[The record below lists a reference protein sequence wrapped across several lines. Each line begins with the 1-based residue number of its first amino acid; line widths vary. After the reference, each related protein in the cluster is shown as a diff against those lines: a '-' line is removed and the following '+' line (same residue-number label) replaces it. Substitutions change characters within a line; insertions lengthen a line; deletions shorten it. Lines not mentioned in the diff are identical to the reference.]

1 MGFFF
6 PKYIVFVLEVNM
18 STKIRNV
25 FLFCFETLMII
36 GITLLCVLP
45 FSCKVTESGIKIL
58 DGDYVC
64 PKLLYYNVMDSK
76 NVKIGFSEP
85 VVLKSH
91 VVSTD
96 SEKRIPT
103 SVLSD
108 EFKKDV
114 TIIFDKEMIVGEEYQ
129 FVGVVKDE
137 FGNSLTLELPFTGY
151 NPRVPKLIMTEI
163 QTVTVTSRTKT
174 ETENDMYKTEF
185 IEFVALSDGNLS
197 GIDLFS
203 VYDGEDRIFN
213 FPAVEVKKGEVFLVH
228 FRNKGNGCTNEDSDN
243 LSLATAPYSKNG
255 VRDFWIDNPD
265 TALGN
270 KTDVILLRNTANGKI
285 LDALV
290 YSESKYED
298 WASKFE
304 DYIYTLSKTNIYD
317 SLRCC
322 DVINGDEMGKTKTL
336 QRTNAKEILRE
347 FIENEDSE
355 YPVRNEVSAWVVT
368 DNSAGSL

>member
-76 NVKIGFSEP
+76 NVRIGFSEP
-85 VVLKSH
+85 VALKSH

-103 SVLSD
+103 SILSD

-114 TIIFDKEMIVGEEYQ
+114 TIIFDKEMIVGKEYQ

-174 ETENDMYKTEF
+174 ETEKDMYKNEF

-228 FRNKGNGCTNEDSDN
+228 FRNKGNGCYNEDSDN

>member
-1 MGFFF
+1 
-6 PKYIVFVLEVNM
+6 M

-91 VVSTD
+91 VVFTD

-151 NPRVPKLIMTEI
+151 NPRVPKLIITEI
-163 QTVTVTSRTKT
+163 QTVTVSSRTKA
-174 ETENDMYKTEF
+174 EIENDMYKNEF

-317 SLRCC
+317 SLSCC

>member
-151 NPRVPKLIMTEI
+151 NPRVPKLIITEI
-163 QTVTVTSRTKT
+163 QTVTVSSRTKA
-174 ETENDMYKTEF
+174 EIENDMYKNEF

-317 SLRCC
+317 SLSCC

>member
-85 VVLKSH
+85 VALKSH

-163 QTVTVTSRTKT
+163 QTVTVSSRTKA
-174 ETENDMYKTEF
+174 EIENDMYKNEF

-317 SLRCC
+317 SLSCC